1 MNSTSRFT
9 YNINSRNI
17 NNDINN
23 SYYTYNNN
31 QNYENINKNIIYQSQ
46 NINPNDNQN
55 ISLLNQSNPLPYYQT
70 YSNEN
75 NISYNSY
82 NDNRF
87 IRLNSRLNEINAKIN
102 KEKMEKENLILSKIS
117 TTEILLDNNNENRMR
132 KIKEIKNSIS
142 DISLLFE
149 QIKQSTKQR
158 NKQSD
163 EILEIFENKFN
174 IRLKEEQ
181 DKRINLEKRL
191 NTIIDNKFKDIK
203 CKVYDNSKERFNELE
218 DLKSK
223 LNMKIPKLQ
232 ATVDDER
239 KMRKLKDEEIREKIK
254 YKMNYYNDIMRKEIK
269 DREIFDEKSLDDI
282 KYTFTDFNKQ
292 MRQTTFNREQS
303 QGQLIDLVDATI
315 SQIEATGNKLE

>member
-1 MNSTSRFT
+1 MVVREFIVAPFSPIGIFEPCMKLTALFPSVVLTKLITNLRLPDVFVDWTFLPLVSTSRFT

-87 IRLNSRLNEINAKIN
+87 IRLNSRLDEINAKIN

-174 IRLKEEQ
+174 K
-181 DKRINLEKRL
+181 
-191 NTIIDNKFKDIK
+191 
-203 CKVYDNSKERFNELE
+203 
-218 DLKSK
+218 
-223 LNMKIPKLQ
+223 
-232 ATVDDER
+232 
-239 KMRKLKDEEIREKIK
+239 
-254 YKMNYYNDIMRKEIK
+254 
-269 DREIFDEKSLDDI
+269 
-282 KYTFTDFNKQ
+282 
-292 MRQTTFNREQS
+292 
-303 QGQLIDLVDATI
+303 
-315 SQIEATGNKLE
+315 